1 MNIFRVISFAM
12 KYKATAPLAITFIQE
27 IMDSV
32 GDHKITSQERKKMMN
47 AFWGVVKQIQKI
59 KMETVNSKNPS

>member
-1 MNIFRVISFAM
+1 MNIFKVIGFAI

-59 KMETVNSKNPS
+59 KMESVK